1 MVTIQVSCQSVS
13 DFYHTE
19 GSEESVR
26 PHNESN
32 QSDSSSHQHP
42 INSHA
47 FRLSKYSCPVHLRK
61 PLH

>member
-1 MVTIQVSCQSVS
+1 MVTIQVSCQSFS

-47 FRLSKYSCPVHLRK
+47 FWLSKYSCPVHLRK
-61 PLH
+61 TLH

>member
-26 PHNESN
+26 PHNEIS
-32 QSDSSSHQHP
+32 QTPPP
-42 INSHA
+42 ISIRSIVMLLGSANTLVR
-47 FRLSKYSCPVHLRK
+47 FI
-61 PLH
+61 

>member
-47 FRLSKYSCPVHLRK
+47 FGSANTLVRFI
-61 PLH
+61 

>member
-19 GSEESVR
+19 GTDESVR

-32 QSDSSSHQHP
+32 PSDSPSHQPP

-47 FRLSKYSCPVHLRK
+47 FWLSKYSCPVHLRK
-61 PLH
+61 TLH

>member
-32 QSDSSSHQHP
+32 QSDSL
-42 INSHA
+42 
-47 FRLSKYSCPVHLRK
+47 FEKYLHSCDIVYIFVGRTDL
-61 PLH
+61 